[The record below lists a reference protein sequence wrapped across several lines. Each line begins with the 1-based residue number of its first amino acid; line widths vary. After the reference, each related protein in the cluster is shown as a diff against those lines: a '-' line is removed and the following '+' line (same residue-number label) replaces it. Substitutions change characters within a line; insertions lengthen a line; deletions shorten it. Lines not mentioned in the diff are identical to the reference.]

1 MKKILHFAV
10 IGLFFVSCSP
20 DDDKATSVIPEKFD
34 VKVEIKAL
42 EGTVSPKIYIAV
54 NSSVVKTWEYQ
65 QYPFEGNY
73 TYNVTGQEIVN
84 SSCNCIRIRVGAY
97 IAGISQ
103 LEEFKLY
110 IDGKLVDF
118 TNESAPPTSDGI
130 MNYTILE
137 YVFNP

>member
-1 MKKILHFAV
+1 MKKILHFAL
-10 IGLFFVSCSP
+10 IALIFVSCSP

-42 EGTVSPKIYIAV
+42 EGTTSPKIYIAV
-54 NSSVVKTWEYQ
+54 NSSVVKVWEHQ

-73 TYNVTGQEIVN
+73 TYNVTGQEIAN

-97 IAGISQ
+97 IARISE

-110 IDGKLVDF
+110 VDGKMVDF
-118 TNESAPPTSDGI
+118 TNVSAPPTSEGI